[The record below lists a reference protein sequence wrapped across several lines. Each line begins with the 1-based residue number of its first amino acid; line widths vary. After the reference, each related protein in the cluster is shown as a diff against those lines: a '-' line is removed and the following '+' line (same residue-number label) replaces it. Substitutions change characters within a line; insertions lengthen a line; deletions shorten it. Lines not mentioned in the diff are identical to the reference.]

1 MSQIWEI
8 EEMINEEWNSIGWP
22 YFKHTTASPYQATVY
37 SPRPHPYCITL
48 ILLPIQTIIPGERQ
62 GARVNSQGKKK
73 QEGEDKQE
81 EEEKQ
86 PNWLGYSTWDTLPE
100 IKATFATISE
110 PLITVGENKKNKV
123 KTVIS
128 WLGETED
135 TSLQENSHQ
144 DRNLLL

>member
-1 MSQIWEI
+1 
-8 EEMINEEWNSIGWP
+8 MINEEWNSIGWP

-110 PLITVGENKKNKV
+110 PLITVGENKRIRWKLWFLDWV
-123 KTVIS
+123 KLKILRCRKTPTKIATCYS
-128 WLGETED
+128 
-135 TSLQENSHQ
+135 SY
-144 DRNLLL
+144 LLL

>member
-1 MSQIWEI
+1 
-8 EEMINEEWNSIGWP
+8 MINEEQNSIGWP
-22 YFKHTTASPYQATVY
+22 HFKHTTA
-37 SPRPHPYCITL
+37 
-48 ILLPIQTIIPGERQ
+48 
-62 GARVNSQGKKK
+62 NSQGKKK

-144 DRNLLL
+144 DQYLLGNNCPRDSIITQNTL